1 MGRECWRVDYLQSN
15 EPSHWF
21 LGIRLITQAIVTD
34 PSNIRLITERGT
46 RPLRYQISTFTS
58 GIFARAK
65 TVQRRIFQLNASV
78 FAVPERYLG
87 RIVER
92 VFTRGNRDL
101 ALKLESLQ
109 QSVRAADELGTSL
122 ARGMESLR
130 NHHEERVATLERAII
145 EGVAALEDRITSGHS
160 SILTV
165 LELLRSHQEQRISA
179 VEQATMGE
187 LARLENR
194 IAQHHSA
201 IVAAE
206 DRITQDRTMV
216 MNMLESLQSQQ
227 EALRKELNTAQELL
241 PKSSSVLGEV
251 YGTPPALRPIPGWHT
266 YWGIENRSNG
276 FLRDRVKRW
285 ASLSRPVLM
294 RWLGD
299 LLVVIWPGNEL
310 SRVLFLTGNFEPNEL
325 TWVSQTLTDGMTMID
340 VGAHI
345 GMYML
350 VASKLV
356 GDSGLVIAIEPSTR
370 EFQRLT
376 THVTL
381 NDLRNVR
388 CLQVGASSASG
399 NALLKIAS
407 EWNSGHNTFG
417 DFFNPEVDLIREEP
431 VLMQTL
437 DAIVSAQKL
446 ERVDLIKIDVEGHEL
461 KVLTGAL
468 ETITRFRP
476 RVLIEVF
483 EETLRRQGASVEA
496 VLSFLIAQGY
506 VLNEFSDF
514 DGSLVPLRRPLGN
527 ESRNLVALPIG

>member
-1 MGRECWRVDYLQSN
+1 
-15 EPSHWF
+15 

-46 RPLRYQISTFTS
+46 RPLRYQISTFTG

-101 ALKLESLQ
+101 ALKIESLQ

-130 NHHEERVATLERAII
+130 NHHEERVAILERAII

-160 SILTV
+160 SILTA

-179 VEQATMGE
+179 VEHATMGE

-227 EALRKELNTAQELL
+227 EALRKELKTAQELL

-251 YGTPPALRPIPGWHT
+251 YGTPPTLRPIPGWHT

-345 GMYML
+345 GMYTL

-388 CLQVGASSASG
+388 CLQVGASSTSG
-399 NALLKIAS
+399 SAPLKIAC